1 MTVVR
6 LPTGYWHEYA
16 SQLKGCI
23 SGANMKWWIGYPL
36 GWERGCMTWIRLQ
49 WWGRNWIMWAN
60 GCTKQTNIWLNWK
73 INTGQSASKDP
84 AMLPLPASAIQHVW
98 KKTRGSLLSWAKT
111 IVEKRNCNCISAERD
126 FGSFIMVAQ
135 LNSDLDE
142 NEKRERSN
150 CSCKAGGQTCQ
161 QTPSWK
167 AELGSTVQN
176 QTKIASQQWFSAE
189 MLRMKCYLVRR
200 MIARKKLLFCFFKS
214 NQASNHWCGEVMT
227 NVKKKKKI
235 NKSTPTIET
244 KCMNH
249 PVGLELLEIS
259 TSAKPRLVASCWA
272 C

>member
-23 SGANMKWWIGYPL
+23 SGASMKWWTGYL
-36 GWERGCMTWIRLQ
+36 FGWERGCMTWIRLQ
-49 WWGRNWIMWAN
+49 WWGRDWIMWAN
-60 GCTKQTNIWLNWK
+60 GRIKQTNIWLNWK

-84 AMLPLPASAIQHVW
+84 AILPLPASAIQHVW

-111 IVEKRNCNCISAERD
+111 ISGKRNCNCISAGRD

-142 NEKRERSN
+142 NEKRQRSN

-176 QTKIASQQWFSAE
+176 QTKIASQQWFAAE
-189 MLRMKCYLVRR
+189 IPRMKCYVVRR
-200 MIARKKLLFCFFKS
+200 MTARKKWSIILL
-214 NQASNHWCGEVMT
+214 V
-227 NVKKKKKI
+227 
-235 NKSTPTIET
+235 
-244 KCMNH
+244 
-249 PVGLELLEIS
+249 
-259 TSAKPRLVASCWA
+259 
-272 C
+272 